1 MPGLALAG
9 IGAGVS
15 ILSGVFAGN
24 AARRAARSLSTN
36 PNDFDPGSGAFD
48 RLISQ
53 QQGRN
58 LGQESQQQ
66 ARNQGYGYDQGQ
78 FEQSSAIRGAGR
90 NAFGKLGLEARE
102 QGQERFAGAAEGI
115 RGNLANEQMGA
126 MERLMAQRVGAR
138 QFAIGTAN
146 NNRMAKIGLRA
157 DAARNTF
164 GPIGQMGGQA
174 FGMGMSQL
182 TSPAAATVAPSGGGV
197 YNPHH
202 NGGISGQPPGGRL
215 NFESSGYDM
224 SRSFGPSS
232 SFGPASPGAT
242 GAQYGVPQMPGTNQ
256 FSPTRSSFNPTG
268 PYQPN
273 ASGAL

>member
-9 IGAGVS
+9 VGAGVS
-15 ILSGVFAGN
+15 ILSGLFAGN
-24 AARRAARSLSTN
+24 AARRAARSLSTD
-36 PNDFDPGSGAFD
+36 PDDFDPGSGAFD

-78 FEQSSAIRGAGR
+78 FEQSAAIRGAGR

-115 RGNLANEQMGA
+115 RGNLANERMGA

-182 TSPAAATVAPSGGGV
+182 TSPAAATLAPSGGDA
-197 YNPHH
+197 YNPGGSTPD
-202 NGGISGQPPGGRL
+202 GGIL
-215 NFESSGYDM
+215 NFRPGNYDM

-232 SFGPASPGAT
+232 SMGPASPGAT

-256 FSPTRSSFNPTG
+256 FSPTRSPFNPTG
-268 PYQPN
+268 PYQQN
-273 ASGAL
+273 VFGAR